1 MLDRESTL
9 VTDRKDREDTL
20 RTMVTQ
26 NSIDFDENINLTH
39 NIKLI
44 GNHLK
49 TNNLKI
55 KSIANYV

>member
-1 MLDRESTL
+1 MDRESTL
-9 VTDRKDREDTL
+9 ITERKDREDTL

-39 NIKLI
+39 NIRLI
-44 GNHLK
+44 GDNIK

-55 KSIANYV
+55 KSIASYV